1 MPKTEHFG
9 SIQNAMLGARR
20 IRLVTPAD
28 GTDLP
33 LGVCDRIW
41 VGGAGNIAMITE
53 DDSSSVVVSGFTAG
67 SMHLFRAKRILATGT
82 TATLIVACYGGT

>member
-1 MPKTEHFG
+1 MPRIDDFRLT
-9 SIQNAMLGARR
+9 QNATLGARR
-20 IRLVTPAD
+20 IRAVTPAD

-53 DDSSSVVVSGFTAG
+53 DDTSAVTVSGFTAG

-82 TATLIVACYGGT
+82 TATLLVACYGAP